1 MPLFCYVGHDGPE
14 GLAKRPDVRP
24 QHLAHMEPLAEAGR
38 ILYAGPLLDEHGS
51 PRGSLIV
58 FDAVDYAEARRI
70 AESDPYLEQGVFE
83 RVDVFETRQV
93 FPAPSE
99 D

>member
-1 MPLFCYVGHDGPE
+1 
-14 GLAKRPDVRP
+14 
-24 QHLAHMEPLAEAGR
+24 
-38 ILYAGPLLDEHGS
+38 
-51 PRGSLIV
+51 V